1 MSELV
6 EVAQLNQLSSGQ
18 RKLVTAKGHKIAL
31 FNLEG
36 TLYAIDNSCP
46 HSTGPLVEGR
56 LFGTMITCPW
66 HGSRF
71 DISDGQCHSGPATTN
86 IAIYPVQVE
95 GEAIFIEIT

>member
-1 MSELV
+1 MSELIK
-6 EVAQLNQLSSGQ
+6 VAQLGQLGPGQ
-18 RKLVTAKGHKIAL
+18 RKLVTAKGCNIAL

-36 TLYAIDNSCP
+36 TFYAVDNSCP

-66 HGSRF
+66 HGSQF

-86 IAIYPVQVE
+86 VAAYPVHVE

>member
-6 EVAQLNQLSSGQ
+6 KVAQLNQLGRSQ
-18 RKLVTAKGHKIAL
+18 RKLVTAKGREIAL

-36 TLYAIDNSCP
+36 SFYAIDNRCP

-86 IAIYPVQVE
+86 IAIYPVHVE
-95 GEAIFIEIT
+95 GEAIFIEIS

>member
-6 EVAQLNQLSSGQ
+6 KVAQLNQLGRGQ
-18 RKLVTAKGHKIAL
+18 RKLVTAKEHEIAL

-36 TLYAIDNSCP
+36 TLFAIDNSCP

-56 LFGTMITCPW
+56 LSGTMITCPW

-71 DISDGQCHSGPATTN
+71 DILDGQCHSGPATTN
-86 IAIYPVQVE
+86 VAIYPVHVE
-95 GEAIFIEIT
+95 GEAIFVEII